1 MSAQFKKSIFII
13 PLLMLLSVAIS
24 FAETLEDDEYTSA
37 NNEVTGIEQLKLQM
51 DAIQEEITRLRDEA
65 EVRKKLVATNEEET
79 ENEKEILTAA
89 GKDYSLAKEGS
100 LGVNYGFSYAYNS
113 IDILESIANPAV
125 DHSATH
131 NMTNSINLK
140 YAVRN
145 NLTISGA
152 LPFVYKNDQ
161 RSTSSEKSATDIGDL
176 TIGALWQPSKSDGE
190 RPTVLVNGSILYPS
204 GTSPYKIDVNNALST
219 GSGFYSFSAGSSIS
233 KSLDP
238 VYVFGN
244 LALNYS
250 LPATKLSQT
259 RSGPEGQYSV
269 LRKAIPGYSLSASCG
284 LAYALSYKVNLN
296 SSISLSHSTKYKY
309 EWRNGTQTSSGTST
323 SASLN
328 VGTGW
333 RISPRRSIT
342 TSLGIGLTNAA
353 SDFTLSFSIPFAYKL

>member
-1 MSAQFKKSIFII
+1 MSDQFKKSIFII
-13 PLLMLLSVAIS
+13 PMLILLSVSIVI
-24 FAETLEDDEYTSA
+24 AESLEDDEYASS
-37 NNEVTGIEQLKLQM
+37 NNKSTGIEQLKLQM
-51 DAIQEEITRLRDEA
+51 DSLQEEITRLRDEA
-65 EVRKKLVATNEEET
+65 EVRKKLVATAEEET

-100 LGVNYGFSYAYNS
+100 LGVNYGFSYSYNS
-113 IDILESIANPAV
+113 IDILENVVNPAV

-131 NMTNSINLK
+131 NMTNSINIK
-140 YAVRN
+140 YAIRN
-145 NLTISGA
+145 NITLSGS

-161 RSTSSEKSATDIGDL
+161 RSTSSERSATDIGDL
-176 TIGALWQPSKSDGE
+176 NLGALWQPSKSDGE
-190 RPTVLVNGSILYPS
+190 SPTVLVNGSIAYPS

-219 GSGFYSFSAGSSIS
+219 GSGFYSLSTGSSIS

-244 LALNYS
+244 MAINYS
-250 LPATKLSQT
+250 MPATKLSQ
-259 RSGPEGQYSV
+259 RRAGPTSSTDV
-269 LRKAIPGYSLSASCG
+269 LTKAVPGYAMSASCG

-309 EWRNGTQTSSGTST
+309 KWRDGNRTSSGTST

-353 SDFTLSFSIPFAYKL
+353 SDFTLSFSIPFSYKL

>member
-1 MSAQFKKSIFII
+1 MGAQLKKSIVII
-13 PLLMLLSVAIS
+13 LLLLLLSFTAM
-24 FAETLEDDEYTSA
+24 AETEVVDDYTST
-37 NNEVTGIEQLKLQM
+37 NNEGTGIEQLKLQM

-65 EVRKKLVATNEEET
+65 EVRKKLVATTEEET

-100 LGVNYGFSYAYNS
+100 LGVNYSFTYSYNS
-113 IDILESIANPAV
+113 LDILENFGTPAV

-131 NMTNSINLK
+131 NMTNSVNLK

-145 NLTISGA
+145 NITFSGS

-176 TIGALWQPSKSDGE
+176 TLGALWQPKKSDGDSS
-190 RPTVLVNGSILYPS
+190 TVLINGSITYPS
-204 GTSPYKIDVNNALST
+204 GISPYKIDVNNSLST
-219 GSGFYSFSAGSSIS
+219 GSGFYTMATGTSIS

-244 LALNYS
+244 LALNYA
-250 LPATKLSQT
+250 LPATKLSQR
-259 RSGPEGQYSV
+259 RSGLSGETV
-269 LRKAIPGYSLSASCG
+269 LTEAVPGYSLGASCG

-296 SSISLSHSTKYKY
+296 SSVSISHSTKYKY
-309 EWRNGTQTSSGTST
+309 KWQNGTRTTSGTST